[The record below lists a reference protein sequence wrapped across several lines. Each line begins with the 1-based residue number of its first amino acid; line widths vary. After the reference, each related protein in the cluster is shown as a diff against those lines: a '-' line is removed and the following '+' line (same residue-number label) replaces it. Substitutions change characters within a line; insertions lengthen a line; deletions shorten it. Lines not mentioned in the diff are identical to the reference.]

1 MTAARSLE
9 WRRTFPRRPLRRLGW
24 LIAGGGGLVAVSWLL
39 FGAEPDRLASG
50 ETNLLSLV
58 PLAVTLLALLACIPL
73 LVSLFRRPLLVADHY
88 AVTVR
93 PGACHTLLVPW
104 AQVTEVAAVTV
115 RRDPLLLF
123 RTRDQLGDHP
133 RWCCRRVARSAGRAF
148 AAYQLAVRMDE
159 FAGEP
164 EELLAALAAWS
175 PGHVRF
181 VDGLDD

>member
-1 MTAARSLE
+1 MTAERPLE
-9 WRRTFPRRPLRRLGW
+9 WRRTFPSRALRRLGW
-24 LIAGGGGLVAVSWLL
+24 LVAGGGGLVAVSWLL

-50 ETNLLSLV
+50 DTNLLSFV
-58 PLAVTLLALLACIPL
+58 PPAVTLLASLACIPL
-73 LVSLFRRPLLVADHY
+73 LLSLFRRPLLVADHY

-104 AQVTEVAAVTV
+104 AQVIEVAAVTV

-123 RTRDQLGDHP
+123 RTRDQRGDQP
-133 RWCCRRVARSAGRAF
+133 RWCCRRLARSAGRTF
-148 AAYQLAVRMDE
+148 AAYRLAVRMDE

-164 EELLAALAAWS
+164 EDLLAALAACA

-181 VDGLDD
+181 VDGLG